1 MNKKKTHPK
10 AGQKNTRVQNTSIAA
25 QLARL
30 IARLEIGQTDT
41 FTVMRELNICRPG
54 ARICDL
60 RNRGYTIHTDRITL
74 TDEWGRHHTG
84 VALYTLISQPAEV
97 VAA

>member
-1 MNKKKTHPK
+1 MNKKKANQK
-10 AGQKNTRVQNTSIAA
+10 ASPEKSRLQNTSITA

-74 TDEWGRHHTG
+74 TDEWGRKHTG